1 MKADTIP
8 KTLLRINTTFGSTS
22 NTIKMNDNTEKTY
35 IQRIDLII
43 DFIENN
49 LVEELSL
56 ELLSKKVHYSPF
68 HFHRVFKFITGETIN
83 SFIIRKR
90 IEKIAAILH
99 VGTNKSITELALTY
113 GFSSGN
119 SLSRAFKEFYGISPI
134 AFKSKN
140 KISKIGVNTKLT
152 EKYICRIDNTLNWIE
167 MNGQIEIKKLSEIT
181 LIGLTHIG
189 EFDKI
194 GASYEKLAKW
204 MATKDL
210 LNVPNL
216 KAVTVYHDNP
226 RVTDSSKVR
235 LSTCFTAHED
245 VPVESPVKKVL
256 IKEGYYA
263 VGAFE
268 IAPDSFSKAWDST
281 CVWVLE
287 NGYEFEDGH
296 YFELYHNDHRTHPE
310 HKFIVDIC
318 IPIKKPNTKNR
329 HSSKKSERPDNDN
342 LIPCG
347 KQNEEDRIQKDYKK
361 LFACIK
367 GLRTYLKKTY
377 PIDYKT
383 GSIYQGNIN
392 FSYFPFTPISL
403 KNQKL
408 KIVIVFSYNKMQFGI
423 CLAGQNRQIQKKYW
437 DIFRNSDW
445 NKYHIPNN
453 LEGFSIVEHLLT
465 EHPNLNNFNTLYQHL
480 ETEAMKFIRDI
491 IEVLDV

>member
-1 MKADTIP
+1 
-8 KTLLRINTTFGSTS
+8 
-22 NTIKMNDNTEKTY
+22 MNDNTEKAY
-35 IQRIDLII
+35 IKRINIVI
-43 DFIENN
+43 DYIENN
-49 LVEELSL
+49 LAKELSL
-56 ELLSKKVHYSPF
+56 EGLSKKACYSPF
-68 HFHRVFKFITGETIN
+68 HFHRLFKFITGEPIN
-83 SFIIRKR
+83 EFISRKR
-90 IEKIAAILH
+90 IERIAAILL
-99 VGTNKSITELALTY
+99 VGTNASITELAFRY

-119 SLSRAFKEFYGISPI
+119 AFSRAFKNFYGISPT

-140 KISKIGVNTKLT
+140 KISKIGVDSKSI
-152 EKYICRIDNTLNWIE
+152 EKYICQIDNALDWIK
-167 MNGQIEIKKLSEIT
+167 MNGQIEIKKLSEMT
-181 LIGLTHIG
+181 LIGITHIG
-189 EFDKI
+189 EFNKVGD
-194 GASYEKLAKW
+194 SYEKLIKW
-204 MATKDL
+204 MTTKDL

-216 KAVTVYHDNP
+216 KAVTVYHDNSK
-226 RVTDSSKVR
+226 VTDPSKVR

-263 VGAFE
+263 VGTFE

-296 YFELYHNDHRTHPE
+296 YFELYHNDHSTHPE

-318 IPIKKPNTKNR
+318 IPTKKPNTKNR
-329 HSSKKSERPDNDN
+329 HSSKKSERTDNDN

-347 KQNEEDRIQKDYKK
+347 KQSEEDRIQKDYKK
-361 LFACIK
+361 LLACIK

-408 KIVIVFSYNKMQFGI
+408 KIVIIFSYNKMQFGI

-453 LEGFSIVEHLLT
+453 LEGFSIVEHILM
-465 EHPNLNNFNTLYQHL
+465 ERPNLNNFNTLYQHL
-480 ETEAMKFIRDI
+480 EAEAMKFIGDI
-491 IEVLDV
+491 VEVLDL